1 MADTAD
7 ERDAD
12 QRRAEQRGAEPRPA
26 EERAADQEGAEPGRA
41 EKRGA
46 DERSGHVT
54 ATEAGATTEQRYT
67 AQRDREASRSLLR
80 NLIWLVGLGALVIGL
95 LLAVPGLRDVGHTV
109 SNMSLS
115 WLIAGVALEILSCA
129 GYILCFLQVFDRAPV
144 RLGARVALTELAFN
158 SAVSLGG
165 VGSVAVGA
173 WLLVERGGDPKQVAE
188 RSGVLFLLT
197 TAINVLTLIAA
208 GFLLWIGVLPGN
220 RNPWLSLFPAAF
232 CTVAFLVVLAIPR
245 YSERLAARRRPG
257 KLRTLL
263 EETAITIRLTEQ
275 VLFAWDWRIIGA
287 IAYLWCDIAVL
298 GVCFAAAGAVPP
310 IAVLVLAYQIGYLSN
325 VIPVPGGIGVLDGS
339 LVGMF
344 ALYGGTAASL
354 ATAATVVYHAIS
366 LWVPALWGTI
376 AFLILQRSRDR
387 PITLRPPRSE
397 RRALKRR
404 RKQAAGGD

>member
-1 MADTAD
+1 MSDTAD
-7 ERDAD
+7 EPDA
-12 QRRAEQRGAEPRPA
+12 EVRGAEERGQERRSDERGA
-26 EERAADQEGAEPGRA
+26 GRRDEEAVV
-41 EKRGA
+41 A
-46 DERSGHVT
+46 DERY
-54 ATEAGATTEQRYT
+54 A
-67 AQRDREASRSLLR
+67 AQRDREASRSLWR
-80 NLIWLVGLGALVIGL
+80 NLIGLVALVALAVGL
-95 LLAVPGLRDVGHTV
+95 LLAVPGLRDVAHTV
-109 SNMSLS
+109 AHMNWK
-115 WLIAGVALEILSCA
+115 WLVVGVVLEILSCA
-129 GYILCFLQVFDRAPV
+129 GYILCFLQVFERAPI

-173 WLLVERGGDPKQVAE
+173 WLLVERGGDPKTVAE

-197 TAINVLTLIAA
+197 TAINVLTLILA
-208 GFLLWIGVLPGN
+208 GFLLWIGVLPGS

-232 CTVAFLVVLAIPR
+232 CTAAFLAVLAIPR

-298 GVCFAAAGAVPP
+298 VVCFAAAGPVPP
-310 IAVLVLAYQIGYLSN
+310 IAVVVLAYQIGYLSN

-366 LWVPALWGTI
+366 LWVPALWGTA
-376 AFLILQRSRDR
+376 AFVILQRTRNR
-387 PITLRPPRSE
+387 PVTLRPPRAERLRLKRE
-397 RRALKRR
+397 RRR
-404 RKQAAGGD
+404 QAAGGN

>member
-12 QRRAEQRGAEPRPA
+12 E
-26 EERAADQEGAEPGRA
+26 
-41 EKRGA
+41 RGA
-46 DERSGHVT
+46 DER
-54 ATEAGATTEQRYT
+54 ATVEKPSADDRETPEHAAEELAAEESYEAE
-67 AQRDREASRSLLR
+67 RDREASRSLWR
-80 NLIWLVGLGALVIGL
+80 NLIWLAALIALAVGL
-95 LLAVPGLRDVGHTV
+95 LLAVPGLRDVAHRV
-109 SNMSLS
+109 SNMNFR
-115 WLIAGVALEILSCA
+115 WLVLGVVLEILSCA
-129 GYILCFLQVFDRAPV
+129 GYILAFLQVFDRSPI

-173 WLLVERGGDPKQVAE
+173 WLLVERGGNPTTVAE

-197 TAINVLTLIAA
+197 TAINVLTLILA

-232 CTVAFLVVLAIPR
+232 CTVAFLAVLAVPR

-263 EETAITIRLTEQ
+263 QETAITIRLTEQ

-298 GVCFAAAGAVPP
+298 VVCFAAAGPVPP
-310 IAVLVLAYQIGYLSN
+310 IAVVVLAYQIGYLSN

-366 LWVPALWGTI
+366 LWVPALWGTA
-376 AFLILQRSRDR
+376 AFVILQRSRNR
-387 PITLRPPRSE
+387 PLTPRPPRAE
-397 RRALKRR
+397 RRRLRR
-404 RKQAAGGD
+404 QRKQAAGRG